1 MSRLFRYVGHVAG
14 AAALVAMVGCAESP
28 DRSDPGPDDPAADP
42 ETDPGTG
49 PVDPGTMPGSDPTTG
64 RFSAVMDG
72 LQPGW
77 LVTTTR
83 LTDGS
88 APTELTQVS
97 DGSPIM
103 LTGAASDVF
112 VAMATDG
119 DGKLMAM
126 QSMGS
131 PCTTARSHQRR
142 VPADYA
148 TIQAAIDAAQPGDT
162 VAVARGQYTEA
173 VQMRPGICLLGAGA
187 LHTVLDAQQR
197 PDTLVDLTSAPGAVV
212 AGFTFRGVTMPPGCA
227 NRDPFTCSGEWYRA
241 GVFIGGTDWR
251 DPTQDAPP
259 LISNNIFAD
268 NDIGVMLN
276 WRGVAVVRNNLF
288 LGNRSGLVANHFQSR
303 TLVANNVFFGNRE
316 LAIGNQA
323 AYLDLIENVIARS
336 QVGVR
341 FEYVQTGYIRCN
353 VFFDNDANQ
362 ASPYDNDTRFTIG
375 RDGNIEIDPKFVDPD
390 ASDFHLQAGS
400 PAIDH
405 GCSAGHEPDG
415 SPHDIGAYGG
425 PLAGSIAL

>member
-1 MSRLFRYVGHVAG
+1 MRRLFRYVGRAAG
-14 AAALVAMVGCAESP
+14 AAALVAVVGCAE
-28 DRSDPGPDDPAADP
+28 RSGGADP
-42 ETDPGTG
+42 EPDPGAGPVDPGTG
-49 PVDPGTMPGSDPTTG
+49 PVDPGMVPGTDPATG
-64 RFSAVMDG
+64 RFSAIMDG

-77 LVTTTR
+77 LLTTTR

-119 DGKLMAM
+119 DGKLMVM

-131 PCTTARSHQRR
+131 PCTMARSHQRR

-162 VAVARGQYTEA
+162 VAVARGVYTEA

-187 LHTVLDAQQR
+187 QQTVLDAQQR
-197 PDTLVDLTSAPGAVV
+197 SVTLVDLTSAPGSVV

-227 NRDPFTCSGEWYRA
+227 STDPFECSGDWYRA
-241 GVFIGGTDWR
+241 GVFIGGTNWL

-259 LISNNIFAD
+259 LIADNIFAD
-268 NDIGVMLN
+268 NDVGLMLS
-276 WRGVAVVRNNLF
+276 WRGVAVVHNNLF

-303 TLVANNVFFGNRE
+303 TLVANNVFFGNRD
-316 LAIGNQA
+316 LAIGNQS
-323 AYLDLIENVIARS
+323 AYLDLIENVIAQSR
-336 QVGVR
+336 VGVR
-341 FEYVQTGYIRCN
+341 FEFVQTGFIRCN
-353 VFFDNDANQ
+353 VFFENRANQ
-362 ASPYDNDTRFTIG
+362 ASPYVDDTRFTIG
-375 RDGNIEIDPKFVDPD
+375 EDGNIEIDPRFADPG
-390 ASDFHLQAGS
+390 AGDFHLQAGS

-405 GCSAGHEPDG
+405 GCSSGHEPDG

-425 PLAGSIAL
+425 PLAGWVAL